1 MNQLMDKQAQA
12 AEDLRIAEFNSLQ
25 AQINP
30 HFLYNTMDMINWL
43 AVQGRTSEI
52 SNAVQNLSRFYKLTL
67 SRKKSISTI
76 AQEEEHV
83 SIYVNL
89 QNMRYHNSIQFISD
103 IPDELMEYTIPK
115 LTLQPV
121 VENAILHGILEK
133 DNKEGI
139 IDAEDNLIVEI
150 EYDQIG
156 YYDQEYLSGYN
167 TNNIIAKKDNKYG
180 IISFKDGTLVEEF
193 KYEESQIQTLLDLI
207 KKES

>member
-1 MNQLMDKQAQA
+1 MK
-12 AEDLRIAEFNSLQ
+12 
-25 AQINP
+25 
-30 HFLYNTMDMINWL
+30 
-43 AVQGRTSEI
+43 
-52 SNAVQNLSRFYKLTL
+52 
-67 SRKKSISTI
+67 
-76 AQEEEHV
+76 
-83 SIYVNL
+83 
-89 QNMRYHNSIQFISD
+89 
-103 IPDELMEYTIPK
+103 
-115 LTLQPV
+115 
-121 VENAILHGILEK
+121 K